1 MNRNPSE
8 PWSVKHKPVAG
19 THFFF
24 ATAPIP
30 CPYLPGRMERRL
42 VAELVGPHADAFH
55 DTLSQAGF
63 RRSHRFAYVPV
74 CRDCNACAT
83 VRIVVPAFQPSR
95 TQRRVM
101 ARNRDLTGRDRAA
114 RATHEQFTLFHRYQD
129 VRHAG
134 GEMARMDFFDY
145 QALVEDTPVDT
156 RVFEFRDPAGT
167 LIAAC
172 IADRVSDG
180 LSAVYSYFDPRSPRS
195 SLGTFIILWLVA
207 RARDLGLR
215 HVYLGFWV
223 ADCGKM
229 AYKASF
235 QPLEAYTPEGW
246 QPLRPDEPETTRH
259 FRSSA

>member
-1 MNRNPSE
+1 M
-8 PWSVKHKPVAG
+8 KHKPVPG

-42 VAELVGPHADAFH
+42 VAELGGPHADAFH

-74 CRDCNACAT
+74 CRDCHACAT
-83 VRIVVPAFQPSR
+83 VRIVAPELRPSR
-95 TQRRVM
+95 TQRRILS
-101 ARNRDLTGRDRAA
+101 RNADLVGRERPA
-114 RATHEQFTLFHRYQD
+114 RATHEQFTLFHRYQNA
-129 VRHAG
+129 RHGG

-145 QALVEDTPVDT
+145 QALVEDTPVQT
-156 RVFEFRDPAGT
+156 LVFEFRDAAGT
-167 LIAAC
+167 LVAAC

-180 LSAVYSYFDPRSPRS
+180 LSAVYSFFDPAAPRA
-195 SLGTFIILWLVA
+195 SLGTFMILWLVE
-207 RARDLGLR
+207 RAVALGLG

-223 ADCGKM
+223 ADCPKM
-229 AYKASF
+229 AYKGRF

-246 QPLRPDEPETTRH
+246 QPLRPDDPETTRH
-259 FRSSA
+259 FRSGG

>member
-1 MNRNPSE
+1 M
-8 PWSVKHKPVAG
+8 KHKPVPG
-19 THFFF
+19 TRFFF

-42 VAELVGPHADAFH
+42 VAELGTSDAVAFH

-74 CRDCNACAT
+74 CRDCCACAT
-83 VRIVVPAFQPSR
+83 VRILAKRFHP
-95 TQRRVM
+95 RRSHRRLLT
-101 ARNRDLTGRDRAA
+101 RNADLKGNHAPPV
-114 RATHEQFTLFHRYQD
+114 ATREQYELFRSYQS
-129 VRHAG
+129 VRHSG

-156 RVFEFRDPAGT
+156 SVVEFRDPQGQ
-167 LIAAC
+167 LVGAC
-172 IADRVSDG
+172 ISDRLADG
-180 LSAVYSYFDPRSPRS
+180 FSAVYSFFRPDMPKRG
-195 SLGTFIILWLVA
+195 LGSYMILWLVERA
-207 RARDLGLR
+207 RALNLP

-223 ADCGKM
+223 AECPKM

-246 QPLRPDEPETTRH
+246 RSLRVEDPDTWKY
-259 FRSSA
+259 FRSKR